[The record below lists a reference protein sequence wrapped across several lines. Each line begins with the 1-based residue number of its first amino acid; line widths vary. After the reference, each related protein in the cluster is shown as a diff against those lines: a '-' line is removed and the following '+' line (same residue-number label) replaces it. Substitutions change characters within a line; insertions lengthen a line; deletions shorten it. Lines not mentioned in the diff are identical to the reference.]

1 MVETVNMGAWLLGE
15 THMTLKEFR
24 AKGGKARWR
33 GVSKAKRKAEMRR
46 VAKLRH
52 KKAK

>member
-1 MVETVNMGAWLLGE
+1 
-15 THMTLKEFR
+15 MTLKQFR

-33 GVSKAKRKAEMRR
+33 GVTKKERIAEMRR

-52 KKAK
+52 KKK